1 MQTFPNEKVLMTS
14 DDNSITLT
22 THRIFQRNVEANK
35 DLLLK
40 HIVSHQVIKRKKLYY
55 KLLTVFF
62 LIMTFVAY
70 QNLNPRYDEEVF
82 ILVLIL
88 VALSIIS
95 ACFLF
100 IIQNRY
106 LKIVSYFGEI
116 EFSLSNMDQSS
127 LNSFLNRMY
136 DEMQKRKK
144 ED

>member
-62 LIMTFVAY
+62 LIMTFLAY

-88 VALSIIS
+88 VSLSIIS

-136 DEMQKRKK
+136 DEMEKRKK

>member
-62 LIMTFVAY
+62 LIMTFLAY
-70 QNLNPRYDEEVF
+70 QNLNPRYDEEIF

-136 DEMQKRKK
+136 DEMEKRKK

>member
-1 MQTFPNEKVLMTS
+1 MQIFPSEKILMTS

-22 THRIFQRNVEANK
+22 THRIFQRNANANK

-40 HIVSHQVIKRKKLYY
+40 HIITHQVIKRRKLYY

-62 LIMTFVAY
+62 LIMTFIAY
-70 QNLNPRYDEEVF
+70 QNLGPGYDEKVF
-82 ILVLIL
+82 IVVLIL
-88 VALSIIS
+88 VGLSVIS

-100 IIQNRY
+100 VIQNRY

-116 EFSLSNMDQSS
+116 EFSLSKIDESS
-127 LNSFLNRMY
+127 LNKFLNRMY
-136 DEMQKRKK
+136 DEIEKRKK

>member
-136 DEMQKRKK
+136 DEMEKRKK

>member
-88 VALSIIS
+88 VSLSIIS

-136 DEMQKRKK
+136 DEMEKRKK

>member
-88 VALSIIS
+88 VGLSIIS

-127 LNSFLNRMY
+127 LNSFLNRMH
-136 DEMQKRKK
+136 DEMEKRKK

>member
-35 DLLLK
+35 DLPLK

-70 QNLNPRYDEEVF
+70 QNLNPRYDEEIF

-136 DEMQKRKK
+136 DEMEKRKK

>member
-40 HIVSHQVIKRKKLYY
+40 HIVSHRVIKRKKLYY

-88 VALSIIS
+88 VSLSIIS

-136 DEMQKRKK
+136 DEMEKRKK

>member
-127 LNSFLNRMY
+127 LNSFLNRMH
-136 DEMQKRKK
+136 DEMEKRKK

>member
-70 QNLNPRYDEEVF
+70 QNLNPGYDEEIF

-136 DEMQKRKK
+136 DEMEKRKK

>member
-70 QNLNPRYDEEVF
+70 QNLNPRYDEEIF

-136 DEMQKRKK
+136 DEMEKRKK

>member
-40 HIVSHQVIKRKKLYY
+40 HILSHQVIKRKKLYY

-70 QNLNPRYDEEVF
+70 QNLNPRYDEEIF

-136 DEMQKRKK
+136 DEMEKRKK

>member
-22 THRIFQRNVEANK
+22 THRIFQRNVEVNK

-70 QNLNPRYDEEVF
+70 QNLNPRYDEEIF

-136 DEMQKRKK
+136 DEMEKRKK

>member
-1 MQTFPNEKVLMTS
+1 
-14 DDNSITLT
+14 
-22 THRIFQRNVEANK
+22 
-35 DLLLK
+35 
-40 HIVSHQVIKRKKLYY
+40 
-55 KLLTVFF
+55 
-62 LIMTFVAY
+62 MTFVAY
-70 QNLNPRYDEEVF
+70 QNLNPRYDEEIF

-136 DEMQKRKK
+136 DEMEKRKK

>member
-40 HIVSHQVIKRKKLYY
+40 HIVSHQVIRRKKLYY

-95 ACFLF
+95 ACF
-100 IIQNRY
+100 
-106 LKIVSYFGEI
+106 
-116 EFSLSNMDQSS
+116 
-127 LNSFLNRMY
+127 FL
-136 DEMQKRKK
+136 
-144 ED
+144 

>member
-70 QNLNPRYDEEVF
+70 QNLNPGYDEEVF

-136 DEMQKRKK
+136 DEMEKRKK

>member
-14 DDNSITLT
+14 DNNSITLT

-88 VALSIIS
+88 VGLSIIS

-127 LNSFLNRMY
+127 LNSFLNRMH
-136 DEMQKRKK
+136 DEMEKRKK